1 MKCFSFGPLKEL
13 FSFGVSKG
21 KKIWNQFFCT
31 RPPPFPE
38 RFFFLGYHKGKK
50 LSLEDQRGKK
60 LPFLLEIRKW
70 CWSWVPIDGTPC
82 IFGDFEIIFF
92 LPFYHDLIDS
102 STPKLLF
109 SKLMTAVN
117 ERQAIYYKLS
127 KKCLAFRKVISV
139 FHFGSISK
147 KMCQITILSTF
158 PLRRKGCRWVKKRDF
173 GSEKNP

>member
-1 MKCFSFGPLKEL
+1 M
-13 FSFGVSKG
+13 
-21 KKIWNQFFCT
+21 
-31 RPPPFPE
+31 
-38 RFFFLGYHKGKK
+38 
-50 LSLEDQRGKK
+50 
-60 LPFLLEIRKW
+60 
-70 CWSWVPIDGTPC
+70 
-82 IFGDFEIIFF
+82 IFF
-92 LPFYHDLIDS
+92 LSIYHDLIDS

-109 SKLMTAVN
+109 SKLMKAVN

-173 GSEKNP
+173 GSEKKYSSLLKIIQLCFYLFVKFQSKLDRNQESPLKKLFKPVMNEPIDFFKTPWGGPGFCLIS